1 MAIDRHNAVPLY
13 HQIYLALRD
22 EILSGQQPFGAILP
36 TEHELGERF
45 AVSRITARRALD
57 ELALEGFVERRRRT
71 GTRVCFQASAK
82 PIEANIDQAVESLV
96 AFGRNTRVEVVEIT
110 SETADIAL
118 AGRMRLPAGAALV
131 RAVRIRWLDD
141 MPLGEIVSYIPETL
155 GRLATRDNLTAQP
168 MLSLLRDA
176 GVAIGA
182 ARQTIEAVLATPV
195 LAQALAI
202 EARAPLL
209 RVERLVTDTGDQ
221 PVLLTVAHYRADRY
235 RISLDLH
242 ETNRIEI
249 GAG

>member
-1 MAIDRHNAVPLY
+1 MTIDRRNAVPLY

-22 EILSGQQPFGAILP
+22 EIMSGQQPLGAILP

-57 ELALEGFVERRRRT
+57 ELALEGFVERRRRI
-71 GTRVCFQASAK
+71 GTRVCFQAPAK

-110 SETADIAL
+110 SETADISL

-141 MPLGEIVSYIPETL
+141 RPLGEIVSYIPETL
-155 GRLATRDNLTAQP
+155 GRLTTRDNLTAQP

-209 RVERLVTDTGDQ
+209 RIERLVTDTGGQ

-249 GAG
+249 GAA